1 DHITISPSVGT
12 AISADNYSDVDDLLR
27 DAHRA
32 LAQARDEGTHWEVH
46 DETKRGRYETRV
58 DEARL
63 HHALDNDE
71 FLLHYQ
77 PIVSAASGEL
87 VGFEALLRWKA
98 PGATNAGV
106 MYPSDFLGLL
116 EKSGLSVMVG
126 KWAVGEACRQI
137 AAWNAQVRRAEPLFV
152 TYNVSSRQLAD

>member
-1 DHITISPSVGT
+1 NEEIAQFLVDLLSQPFEIGPDHLTVSPSVGT
-12 AISADNYSDVDDLLR
+12 AISADNYSDMDDLIR

-32 LAQARDEGTHWEVH
+32 LAQARDEGTHSEVH
-46 DETKRGRYETRV
+46 DQTRRGGDETRV

-63 HHALDNDE
+63 HDALDGDE

-77 PIVSAASGEL
+77 PIVDTNTREL

-106 MYPSDFLGLL
+106 MYPSDFLALL
-116 EKSGLSVMVG
+116 EKSGLAVMVG
-126 KWAVGEACRQI
+126 RWAVAEACRQI
-137 AAWNAQVRRAEPLFV
+137 AEW
-152 TYNVSSRQLAD
+152 

>member
-1 DHITISPSVGT
+1 IAQFLVDLLTQPFEIGADHITVSPSVGT
-12 AISADNYSDVDDLLR
+12 AISADNYEDLEDLIR

-63 HHALDNDE
+63 HDALDGDE

-77 PIVSAASGEL
+77 PISNG
-87 VGFEALLRWKA
+87 
-98 PGATNAGV
+98 
-106 MYPSDFLGLL
+106 
-116 EKSGLSVMVG
+116 
-126 KWAVGEACRQI
+126 
-137 AAWNAQVRRAEPLFV
+137 
-152 TYNVSSRQLAD
+152 